1 MSEKTEPTAVESLAA
16 WSEHEDL
23 DATPDPT
30 LREQLSNLHGLL
42 LLAMLMTESG
52 EDHQILHLAATA
64 VPSFGRSHLSG
75 IYLGDD
81 GWLDF
86 AAGTAHTPVSR
97 EEQALVKGQ
106 LALLAGAGG
115 PVAISNVAWAWAFAL
130 RSLEGDFGYLVASAD
145 ETPGPHEQF
154 LLRVLAQQV
163 GIALANARSHRR
175 ERAAASALRL
185 ANARLADTVAALER
199 STATHARLTQVA
211 VAGEGQDGIARAL
224 HELTGFP
231 VAIEDRHGNLVSWA
245 GPDQPQPYP
254 KDSAARREEL
264 LDQMRAGTVVRR
276 HGRMICVARP
286 RGGVVGLIA
295 LIDPEGR
302 CGDAEEAAL
311 EHGATILAMELA
323 RAHSVAEAELRL
335 GRDLAEELLAGSDE
349 AISLTRATALGY
361 DLYRPHRVVV
371 VRYPDEAVD
380 ADQREHFFHAVR
392 RAARDSDV
400 GSLQVSRQG
409 AVVVLCQ
416 AHGDWVNFLA
426 AIVAESGGGAS
437 RLAVGGR
444 CERPVDFPRS
454 HREARLALSLQVAA
468 GLSGDPITVFDEL
481 GLFRILLSVADTSG
495 IEQFVE
501 ETLGLLVNYDARRG
515 SEMVKT
521 LTVFLECGG
530 NYDTTAREL
539 SVHRSTLKYRL
550 QRIGEIS
557 GHELSAPDVRF
568 NLQLATRAAQSLQA
582 LRRPSS

>member
-1 MSEKTEPTAVESLAA
+1 MAEKSKPAPAMPLEARPQPQDS
-16 WSEHEDL
+16 
-23 DATPDPT
+23 DPT
-30 LREQLSNLHGLL
+30 LRQQLSDLNGLL
-42 LLAMLMTESG
+42 VLAMLMTESG
-52 EDHQILHLAATA
+52 DERQILHLAATA
-64 VPSFGRSHLSG
+64 VPSLGRSDLSG
-75 IYLGDD
+75 IYLRDD

-86 AAGTAHTPVSR
+86 AAGPAQGPESR

-106 LALLAGAGG
+106 LAVLAGAGG
-115 PVAISNVAWAWAFAL
+115 PVAISNVAWAWAFPL
-130 RSLEGDFGYLVASAD
+130 RSLGGDFGYLVASSDVA
-145 ETPGPHEQF
+145 PGPHEQF
-154 LLRVLAQQV
+154 LLRVLAQQL

-185 ANARLADTVAALER
+185 ANARLAETVAALER
-199 STATHARLTQVA
+199 STATHARLTEVA
-211 VAGEGQDGIARAL
+211 VAGEGQEGIARAL

-245 GPDQPQPYP
+245 GPNQPQPYP
-254 KDSAARREEL
+254 KDSPARREAL
-264 LDQMRAGTVVRR
+264 LDQMKAGTVVRR
-276 HGRMICVARP
+276 QGRMICAARP
-286 RGGVVGLIA
+286 RRGVFGLIA
-295 LIDPEGR
+295 LVDPDRR
-302 CGDAEEAAL
+302 CGDAEEVAL

-361 DLYRPHRVVV
+361 DLFRPHRVVV
-371 VRYPDEAVD
+371 VRYPDNAAH
-380 ADQREHFFHAVR
+380 ADQREQFFHAVR
-392 RAARDSDV
+392 RAARDTGV

-416 AHGDWVNFLA
+416 AAGVWVKFLA
-426 AIVAESGGGAS
+426 AVEAEFGGGPS

-444 CERPVDFPRS
+444 CERPADFPRS
-454 HREARLALSLQVAA
+454 HREARLALSLQDATGV
-468 GLSGDPITVFDEL
+468 SGDPIAVFDEL
-481 GLFRILLSVADTSG
+481 GLFRILLSVDDTSG
-495 IEQFVE
+495 IEQFVD
-501 ETLGLLVNYDARRG
+501 ETLGRLMDYDARRG
-515 SEMVKT
+515 SEMVKS

-530 NYDTTAREL
+530 NYDITAREL

-557 GHELSAPDVRF
+557 GHDLSAPDVRF